1 MRKSIYR
8 VIVYNLAACVNYV
21 TKQCVHCV
29 PYATV
34 AFGAYA
40 CNYMDRYFY

>member
-1 MRKSIYR
+1 MHNSIYR
-8 VIVYNLAACVNYV
+8 AIVYNLAATVNNV
-21 TKQCVHCV
+21 IKQCVHCV

-40 CNYMDRYFY
+40 CNYMDGYFY